1 MTIVDSYYPYGTGA
15 TEVIQ
20 VGNKDVINHLHY
32 NNGVVAGAYG
42 NKSLRVESNAT
53 QGVWVNPGK
62 ALLWGYVYDL
72 NQRTALNLDS
82 TAANNRYDA
91 IVIKHDTGILT
102 LEVVKGTENAN
113 PKYPTLTNT
122 ITVGYLVLSYV
133 FLAHPYVGTDPAT
146 AEYIQDHRVMI
157 ETPRSIL
164 AKNADRVNLVPNAE
178 LAVYSSASGTATAD
192 LPEGWIV
199 DTGALIITR
208 DSSYNSTPRGY
219 NCSFRADT
227 GATCSCAF
235 IAPRPN
241 GFELT
246 AYGDS
251 VPITAYVHFTATTNK
266 RLRIRLQQQTLGG
279 VWTNLADTVYTYYAS
294 TSSWFGAILRA
305 EVFTSS
311 VITNNT
317 LLRVQI
323 EDITPAVATDILF
336 SYVSV
341 CYGYVPISFERQSEI
356 IFLKNPI
363 TAYFDG
369 TFRVS
374 TGRVTV
380 TEAITAGIAHDV
392 RFLLLD
398 VLLRDSGSAAGTAL
412 LEFEALDPYYFT
424 LATIQCSGMPNDH
437 YVRQQIWLPVRSSA
451 STNRFYITATATGAL
466 TLDATVTIVGVIT

>member
-32 NNGVVAGAYG
+32 NNGVVAGSYG
-42 NKSLRVESNAT
+42 DKSLRVESNSV

-72 NQRTALNLDS
+72 DQRTALNLDS

-91 IVIKHDTGILT
+91 IVIKHDTGVLT
-102 LEVVKGTENAN
+102 LEVVKGTEAAS
-113 PKYPTLTNT
+113 PTYPTLTNT
-122 ITVGYLVLSYV
+122 ITVGYLTLAYV
-133 FLAHPYVGTDPAT
+133 YLAHPYVGTDPAT
-146 AEYIQDHRVMI
+146 AEYIQDRRTMF
-157 ETPRSIL
+157 ETPRSVL
-164 AKNADRVNLVPNAE
+164 AKALDRTNLVPNSE

-192 LPEGWIV
+192 LPEGWVV
-199 DTGALIITR
+199 DTGALVITR
-208 DSSYNSTPRGY
+208 GSSFRSTPRGFDCGFY
-219 NCSFRADT
+219 ADT

-235 IAPRPN
+235 EAPIPN
-241 GFELT
+241 DFEWN

-251 VPITAYVHFTATTNK
+251 VPISVYVSLALTSGK
-266 RLRIRLQQQTLGG
+266 QVRIRLQEKTGAT
-279 VWTNLADTVYTYYAS
+279 WTTLADTVYTYNTSTAS
-294 TSSWFGAILRA
+294 RYGAILRA
-305 EVFTSS
+305 ELFPYS
-311 VITNNT
+311 IWLNT
-317 LLRVQI
+317 PILRVQL
-323 EDITPAVATDILF
+323 EDVTPAVTTNITF
-336 SYVSV
+336 GYVSV
-341 CYGYVPISFERQSEI
+341 CYGHVPMLYTRQNEI
-356 IFLKNPI
+356 IFLKNPV

-374 TGRVTV
+374 TGRITV
-380 TEAITAGIAHDV
+380 TEAITAGISHDV

-398 VLLRDSGSAAGTAL
+398 VLLRDSGSAAGTAS

-424 LATIQCSGMPNDH
+424 LATVNCSGMPNDH
-437 YVRQQIWLPVRSSA
+437 YVRQLIWLPVVSSA